1 MTAAPIIGL
10 PLSQRIIGAMEG
22 NDDGNTYFFTDNFYY
37 RVDDKDNR
45 VNYVGLPNDD
55 FLHCCKLENSGGELG

>member
-1 MTAAPIIGL
+1 MMAAPIIGL

-22 NDDGNTYFFTDNFYY
+22 NDDGNTYFFTDNYYY

-45 VNYVGLPNDD
+45 
-55 FLHCCKLENSGGELG
+55 